1 MNVKKNEC
9 QVIFYAF
16 YLAIKKNTPYIY
28 KKFSEKVCNLSFRK
42 KALYTRFLEMESVL
56 GR

>member
-16 YLAIKKNTPYIY
+16 YLAIQKILRIFTKN
-28 KKFSEKVCNLSFRK
+28 
-42 KALYTRFLEMESVL
+42 FLK
-56 GR
+56 RYAI